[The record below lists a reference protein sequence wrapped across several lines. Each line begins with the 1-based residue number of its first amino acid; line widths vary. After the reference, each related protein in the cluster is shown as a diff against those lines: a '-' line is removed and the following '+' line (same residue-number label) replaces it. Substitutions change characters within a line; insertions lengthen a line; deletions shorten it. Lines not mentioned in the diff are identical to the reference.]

1 MEELLNTLEM
11 RIRHLLDRHTGLI
24 ETNDDLLRKKA
35 AMRREKEA
43 MALKQKQVVNQI
55 ASLVTK
61 LKAIEKL
68 P

>member
-11 RIRHLLDRHTGLI
+11 RIRNLLDRHTGLI
-24 ETNDDLLRKKA
+24 EINDDLLRKKSA
-35 AMRREKEA
+35 IRREKEA
-43 MALKQKQVVNQI
+43 MALKQRQVVNQI